1 MPFDPTRYGASVAAL
16 LSLDGDG
23 ERLMPLARGECSSAE
38 AARRLRE
45 GDFGKAL
52 AAGRAPEAA
61 LAGLWLY
68 FSCLDESHEVSQA
81 VKSAEGAYW
90 HAILHRREPD
100 AWNAKYW
107 FRQVG
112 RHAIEAPLA
121 EAAREI
127 VARHGSDLQVPAPW
141 NAAWF
146 VDLCDSVWQE
156 PEHRHHRIAL
166 EIQRAEW
173 QLLFDYC
180 ASPAT
185 GIPA

>member
-1 MPFDPTRYGASVAAL
+1 MHFDSARYGACVAEL

-23 ERLMPLARGECSSAE
+23 ERLIPLAHGKCSSEE
-38 AARRLRE
+38 AAQRLRE
-45 GDFGKAL
+45 GRCVEDL

-68 FSCLDESHEVSQA
+68 FSCMEEAHEISQA

-90 HAILHRREPD
+90 HAILHRQEPD

-112 RHAIEAPLA
+112 RHRIYTALG
-121 EAAREI
+121 EAAQEI
-127 VARHGSDLQVPAPW
+127 VASHGADLKPPTPW
-141 NAAWF
+141 DAAWF
-146 VDLCDSVWQE
+146 VDLCDSIWSE
-156 PEHRHHRIAL
+156 PEHPHHLIAL

-173 QLLFDYC
+173 QLLFDDC
-180 ASPAT
+180 ASPVR
-185 GIPA
+185 

>member
-1 MPFDPTRYGASVAAL
+1 MHFDPARYGASVAVL
-16 LSLDGDG
+16 LSLDGGG
-23 ERLMPLARGECSSAE
+23 ERLMPLAHGKCSSEE

-45 GDFGKAL
+45 GQCRDDL

-68 FSCLDESHEVSQA
+68 FSCMEEAHEISQA

-90 HAILHRREPD
+90 HAILHRQEPD

-112 RHAIEAPLA
+112 RHRIHSPLGK
-121 EAAREI
+121 AALAV
-127 VARHGSDLQVPAPW
+127 VASHNSDLKPPEPW
-141 NAAWF
+141 DAGWF
-146 VDLCDSVWQE
+146 VDLCDSVWAQ
-156 PEHRHHRIAL
+156 PEHPYHPIAL

-173 QLLFDYC
+173 QLLFDHC
-180 ASPAT
+180 ASPVR
-185 GIPA
+185 